1 MPCAE
6 SPSAIAFISSGCSL
20 QNSAIWSNDS
30 AVLSNSQTAV
40 AFGIRGAAVAMANLL
55 YASPARR
62 AKHQIIGDDRKV
74 AGI

>member
-6 SPSAIAFISSGCSL
+6 SPSAIALISSGCNL
-20 QNSAIWSNDS
+20 QNSAIWSNDK

-40 AFGIRGAAVAMANLL
+40 AFGINGAAVAMANLL
-55 YASPARR
+55 YAPPARR
-62 AKHQIIGDDRKV
+62 AKHQIIDDDRKV